1 MNEIQVRDDC
11 VLGVSGGADSMF
23 LLHHF
28 RNTKNLRVVH
38 VNYNIR
44 SDSAKDAELVQ
55 QYCLEHGIPLHVK
68 TIGTPETSNVEA
80 WAREVRYEFYRDI
93 LKQFNLKY
101 IVTAHNA
108 NDQVETFYI
117 RIHRGATLKGLACIY
132 RDSEE
137 LYRPLLDWKKK
148 DIYSE
153 CKRLGIPYREDSTN
167 TDTKYLRNWYR
178 HNIDTDQYVDI
189 VGSICDKVQKVLPKL
204 NMLAEVHFSETV
216 KLEGTNLLISKTLVP
231 DALLLLHLN
240 NVLSGRLSITEPVF
254 ERMFST
260 ATSTNYFDIK
270 RNIKCNKRK
279 KNWIILEFT

>member
-137 LYRPLLDWKKK
+137 LYRPLL
-148 DIYSE
+148 E
-153 CKRLGIPYREDSTN
+153 YR
-167 TDTKYLRNWYR
+167 W
-178 HNIDTDQYVDI
+178 
-189 VGSICDKVQKVLPKL
+189 L
-204 NMLAEVHFSETV
+204 NM
-216 KLEGTNLLISKTLVP
+216 
-231 DALLLLHLN
+231 
-240 NVLSGRLSITEPVF
+240 R
-254 ERMFST
+254 
-260 ATSTNYFDIK
+260 
-270 RNIKCNKRK
+270 
-279 KNWIILEFT
+279 